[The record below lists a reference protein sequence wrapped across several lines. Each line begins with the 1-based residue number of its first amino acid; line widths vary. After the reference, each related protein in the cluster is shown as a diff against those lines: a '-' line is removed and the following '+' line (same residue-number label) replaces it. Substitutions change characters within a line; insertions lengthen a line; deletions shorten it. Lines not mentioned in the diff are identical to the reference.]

1 MKLDPLR
8 KKIDSVDE
16 KIIKLIVDR
25 FLIIEKIKFLKN
37 NHHIPIRQNDR
48 EKEILKRIR
57 LLSENYNLSEKFTLK
72 IWKEI
77 LRESKE
83 IQK

>member
-1 MKLDPLR
+1 MKLENLR
-8 KKIDSVDE
+8 KKIDTVDE
-16 KIIKLIVDR
+16 KIIKLIADR

-37 NHHIPIRQNDR
+37 MDHIPVLQNDR
-48 EKEILKRIR
+48 EKEILKHIR
-57 LLSENYNLSEKFTLK
+57 LLSENYHLSEKFILK

-77 LRESKE
+77 LRESKK